1 MPEYTENWLNA
12 TTFLEAESRANRE
25 AAMDKNG
32 LSSFLLGLGVG
43 VGIGI
48 LFAPKS
54 GSETRQIIKE
64 KAGEGTDFIKQRS
77 SDLKQTAADWVE
89 KGKDALGRQK
99 DSIADA
105 VEAGRQAYR
114 DTVGAP
120 PSEGFTR

>member
-1 MPEYTENWLNA
+1 
-12 TTFLEAESRANRE
+12 
-25 AAMDKNG
+25 MDKNG

-43 VGIGI
+43 VGIGM

-54 GSETRQIIKE
+54 GSETRQLIKD
-64 KAGEGTDFIKQRS
+64 KAGEGTDFLKQRG
-77 SDLKQTAADWVE
+77 SDIKQTAADWVD

-99 DSIADA
+99 DNLGDA